1 MAVSQKKC
9 SESRREQN
17 EVHAH
22 QQRRGGCKP
31 DETSWQREQGEP
43 TIQVEH
49 DADRAVDVFL
59 DGCWMNPC
67 VELRGVDFNGNEE
80 ALCIG
85 GTDEDLNEEG
95 EFIEWPELE

>member
-1 MAVSQKKC
+1 MRYTPINGAEDAVSRVSGLGYDHFVIC
-9 SESRREQN
+9 TY
-17 EVHAH
+17 
-22 QQRRGGCKP
+22 
-31 DETSWQREQGEP
+31 ETSRQREQGEP
-43 TIQVEH
+43 TVQVEH
-49 DADRAVDVFL
+49 DAGRAVDVFL

-67 VELRGVDFNGNEE
+67 VELRGVGFDGNED

>member
-1 MAVSQKKC
+1 MRYTPINGAEDAVSRVSGLGYDHFVIC
-9 SESRREQN
+9 TY
-17 EVHAH
+17 
-22 QQRRGGCKP
+22 
-31 DETSWQREQGEP
+31 ETSWQREQGEP

-49 DADRAVDVFL
+49 DASRAVDVFL

-67 VELRGVDFNGNEE
+67 VELRGVGFDGNEE

>member
-1 MAVSQKKC
+1 MRYTPINSAEEAVSRIAGLGYDHFVIC
-9 SESRREQN
+9 
-17 EVHAH
+17 A
-22 QQRRGGCKP
+22 

-59 DGCWMNPC
+59 DSCWMNPC